1 MTIANTGTDV
11 TRTEI
16 GNRILTITVN
26 ALFWSEAASVARISD
41 EPLVRKLEA
50 PIKPTMRYVATHMIR
65 EYEMTLCIETVRDS
79 SFMKDG
85 TVVIWRSQ

>member
-1 MTIANTGTDV
+1 MANTGTDV

-16 GNRILTITVN
+16 GKRILTMMVST
-26 ALFWSEAASVARISD
+26 LFWSEAASVARISD
-41 EPLVRKLEA
+41 EPLIRKLEA
-50 PIKPTMRYVATHMIR
+50 PIKPTMRYVVTHMIR

-85 TVVIWRSQ
+85 TVVIWWNQ